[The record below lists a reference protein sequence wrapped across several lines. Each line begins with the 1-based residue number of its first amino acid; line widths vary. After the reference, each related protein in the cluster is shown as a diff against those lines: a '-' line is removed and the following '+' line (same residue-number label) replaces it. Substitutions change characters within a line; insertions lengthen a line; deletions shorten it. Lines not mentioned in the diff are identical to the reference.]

1 MTDDGRTHPDQRWN
15 PGARYR
21 GPMPARQKA
30 TATATVPPVSGRLR
44 RGPARRTAVFDRDVW
59 RPELAGVR
67 PQVAEALAAAAD
79 RYRRGAVSTTGL
91 VRAVGHALAS

>member
-1 MTDDGRTHPDQRWN
+1 MTDDGRTRPDQRWN

-21 GPMPARQKA
+21 GPMPARRPTSAAADVQPL
-30 TATATVPPVSGRLR
+30 VGRLR

-59 RPELAGVR
+59 RPATAGVR
-67 PQVAEALAAAAD
+67 PQVAEALSAAAE
-79 RYRRGAVSTTGL
+79 RYRRGAVSTSGL

>member
-1 MTDDGRTHPDQRWN
+1 MTDDGPTRPDQRWN

-21 GPMPARQKA
+21 AAMPARRQA
-30 TATATVPPVSGRLR
+30 TATTPPLAGRLR

-59 RPELAGVR
+59 RPETAGVR
-67 PQVAEALAAAAD
+67 PQVAEALSAAAD
-79 RYRRGAVSTTGL
+79 RYRRGAVSTSGL